1 MEKKKHGKKKVN
13 PLFLTV
19 GIMLLIH
26 GITLLFPFYWMMTT
40 SFKGIL
46 EYRDSFVGWP
56 QDFWQGVENYKRA
69 FKLIQV
75 KVYKADGP
83 YVVDVWGLL
92 GNSLT
97 LAVFKSFFTL
107 LPTVL
112 TSYAVAKYDFGLRK
126 TLFNINIFVMTIP
139 IVGSLATTLT
149 VYKQLNIYNN
159 LWPYMIFPHHPFGF
173 NFLLLYGAFKAIP
186 NSYSEAVMI
195 DGGGHFTIFFKIIL
209 PTILPTLTALYV
221 LAFIG
226 NWNDYN
232 STLLYVRKVPT
243 LAYGLY
249 EFHTGVKANVMS
261 LPEILAGF
269 AMCSIPSVTLYCAFQ
284 PLIGKSLAMGG
295 LKE

>member
-1 MEKKKHGKKKVN
+1 MEKKMRKIKQVN

-26 GITLLFPFYWMMTT
+26 GLTLLLPFFWMILT
-40 SFKGIL
+40 SFKGLL
-46 EYRDSFVGWP
+46 EYRDSFLGFPKQLRW
-56 QDFWQGVENYKRA
+56 ENYTHVFELIKVTVYDGEKRY
-69 FKLIQV
+69 L
-75 KVYKADGP
+75 
-83 YVVDVWGLL
+83 VDIWGLL
-92 GNSLT
+92 GNSFT
-97 LAVFKSFFTL
+97 LAVVRSFFGL

-112 TSYAVAKYDFGLRK
+112 VSYAVAKYDFGMRK

-149 VYKQLNIYNN
+149 VYKQFHIYNN
-159 LWPYMIFPHHPFGF
+159 FWAYMILPHQPFGF

-195 DGGGHFTIFFKIIL
+195 DGGGHFTILFKIIV

-232 STLLYVRKVPT
+232 SALIYVRKAPT

-249 EFHTGVKANVMS
+249 EFQTGVKANVAS

-269 AMCSIPSVTLYCAFQ
+269 TMCSIPSVALYCSFQ

>member
-1 MEKKKHGKKKVN
+1 MKKNTKKKKTDKVFLVIGLLLLLHG
-13 PLFLTV
+13 LTLLLPFFW
-19 GIMLLIH
+19 MLL
-26 GITLLFPFYWMMTT
+26 T

-46 EYRDSFVGWP
+46 EYRDSFLGLPKMLRW
-56 QDFWQGVENYKRA
+56 ENYTRVFELIKVTVYRNDKRY
-69 FKLIQV
+69 I
-75 KVYKADGP
+75 
-83 YVVDVWGLL
+83 VDITGLL
-92 GNSLT
+92 GNSFL
-97 LAVFKSFFTL
+97 LATIRSFFGL

-149 VYKQLNIYNN
+149 VYKQFGIYNN
-159 LWPYMIFPHHPFGF
+159 FWAYMIFPHQPFGF

-209 PTILPTLTALYV
+209 PTILPTITALYI

-232 STLLYVRKVPT
+232 SALIYVRNAPT

-249 EFHTGVKANVMS
+249 EFQTGTKANVAS

-269 AMCSIPSVTLYCAFQ
+269 TMCSIPSVVLYCSFQ

>member
-1 MEKKKHGKKKVN
+1 MEKKSRKIKKVN

-26 GITLLFPFYWMMTT
+26 GLTLLLPFFWMLLT

-46 EYRDSFVGWP
+46 EYRDSFLGFPKMLRW
-56 QDFWQGVENYKRA
+56 ENYTRVFELIKVTVYDGEKRY
-69 FKLIQV
+69 L
-75 KVYKADGP
+75 
-83 YVVDVWGLL
+83 VDIWGLL
-92 GNSLT
+92 TNSLT
-97 LAVFKSFFTL
+97 LAVVRSFFGL
-107 LPTVL
+107 LPETL
-112 TSYAVAKYDFGLRK
+112 TAYAVAKYDFKLRK

-149 VYKQLNIYNN
+149 VYKQFNIYNN
-159 LWPYMIFPHHPFGF
+159 FWAYMIFPHQPFGF
-173 NFLLLYGAFKAIP
+173 NCLLLYGAYKAIP

-195 DGGGHFTIFFKIIL
+195 DGGGHFTILFKIIL

-232 STLLYVRKVPT
+232 SALIYVRKAPT

-249 EFHTGVKANVMS
+249 EFQTGVKANVAS

-269 AMCSIPSVTLYCAFQ
+269 TMCSIPSVALYCSFQ
-284 PLIGKSLAMGG
+284 PLIGKSLSMGG